1 MTIKKLK
8 MKRAYAGYRAG
19 EVIEVDAGLAA
30 RLLAWDY
37 AAEVRDNQPTLIE
50 TASVEPVAER
60 AEVTPRKRKS

>member
-1 MTIKKLK
+1 MKMKLK
-8 MKRAYAGYRAG
+8 MKRAYGGYRVG

-37 AAEVRDNQPTLIE
+37 ASEVRDAQAKLIE
-50 TASVEPVAER
+50 TASVETVAER